1 MSRSAAELVTTVPDS
16 ELGKIIG
23 RAAVEAGLAACAQV
37 EGPITSI
44 YSWKGGMEEAAEWRV
59 RLKTFLDLTPG
70 LEAFVRSRHPYEVPE
85 IVINSITALSGDY
98 LAWMEGV
105 TRH

>member
-1 MSRSAAELVTTVPDS
+1 MSRSAAELVTTVPDP
-16 ELGKIIG
+16 ELGKGIG
-23 RAAVEAGLAACAQV
+23 RAAVEAGIAACAQV

-59 RLKTFLDLTPG
+59 RFKTFLDLTPE

-85 IVINSITALSGDY
+85 IVISCITALSADY